1 MECNQCEGIEL
12 ETKQWVAYSLKKF
25 RKNRLNKAT
34 RSFINALLTLGVE
47 GRTLLDIG
55 GGIGVI
61 QYEFLAAGASRAVSV
76 EASSAYLMAA
86 TEEAARLGWKD
97 RITYHHGDFVTLAPQ
112 IMPADIVTLDH
123 VICCYHDAK
132 SLVALSSARAR
143 IYYGVVYPTDTW
155 WSKFWIQIEN
165 LVARLR
171 GSPFRAFIHSSE
183 LVDSLVRSQGLR
195 QISSQTMFELPYVWQ
210 VVIYERGAA

>member
-1 MECNQCEGIEL
+1 MNCSQCEGIEV
-12 ETKQWVAYSLKKF
+12 ETKKWVEWDLKRLRKKGKDKARRSL
-25 RKNRLNKAT
+25 
-34 RSFINALLTLGVE
+34 IDALLVLGVE

-86 TEEAARLGWKD
+86 AEEAARLGWKD

-143 IYYGVVYPTDTW
+143 KYYGVVYPTDTW
-155 WSKFWIQIEN
+155 WSKFWIRIEN

-195 QISSQTMFELPYVWQ
+195 QISRQTMFVLPFVWQ
-210 VVIYERGAA
+210 VVIYERGVA

>member
-1 MECNQCEGIEL
+1 MNCSQCEGIEV
-12 ETKQWVAYSLKKF
+12 ETKKWVEWDLKRLRKKGKDKARRSL
-25 RKNRLNKAT
+25 
-34 RSFINALLTLGVE
+34 IDALLTLGVE

-86 TEEAARLGWKD
+86 TEEAARLGWKN

-143 IYYGVVYPTDTW
+143 KYYGVVYPTDTR
-155 WSKFWIQIEN
+155 WSKFWIRIEN

-195 QISSQTMFELPYVWQ
+195 QISRQTMFVLPFVWQ

>member
-1 MECNQCEGIEL
+1 MNCSQCEGIEV
-12 ETKQWVAYSLKKF
+12 ETKKWVEWDLKRLRKKGKDKARRSL
-25 RKNRLNKAT
+25 
-34 RSFINALLTLGVE
+34 IDALLVLGVE

-143 IYYGVVYPTDTW
+143 KYYGVVYPTDTW
-155 WSKFWIQIEN
+155 WSKFWIRIEN

-195 QISSQTMFELPYVWQ
+195 QISRQTMFVLPFVWQ
-210 VVIYERGAA
+210 VVIYERGVA